1 MKSLFKPL
9 MVAAATVLCVN
20 ANAQNSLVKKQKP
33 SLTILSIDIAGFKTD
48 PQQMGNLVRT
58 ELEKLDTFEV
68 MDRYD
73 VAYMVEKNK
82 LSINN

>member
-1 MKSLFKPL
+1 MCNLRK
-9 MVAAATVLCVN
+9 N
-20 ANAQNSLVKKQKP
+20 
-33 SLTILSIDIAGFKTD
+33 ILSIDINGLKSE

-82 LSINN
+82 LSTIKDSKNYPFKGLGCDVGI